1 MLKRVIILLGFFFVT
16 GKKLSH
22 NAHPSDVNDIT
33 PKLDAEP
40 WGDCIAGSLVMGDED
55 NVEFLFLNFLDSLRL

>member
-1 MLKRVIILLGFFFVT
+1 MT

-33 PKLDAEP
+33 PKLDVEP

-55 NVEFLFLNFLDSLRL
+55 NMEFLFLNFLDSLRL